1 MSSSPLAATP
11 AHGGMATGKAAPSGN
26 LLAMLCA
33 VASLGGLLF
42 GFDTAVISG
51 TIPLVSSQFALTPL
65 QVGVFTS
72 SALVG
77 CILGAAVCGMLADRF
92 GRKPVLIASGILF
105 VISAYGCAVPSNYSA
120 LLIARVVGGIAVGI
134 ASVVAPLYISELA
147 PARSRGRF
155 VAFYQLSIVC
165 GILLAYLSNW
175 LIARNAASGAGIW
188 PGGELGAKIF
198 HTEYWR
204 AMFGAAIIPSLAFT
218 VLLLLLP
225 ESPRWLLGR
234 GRSDPAQKVA
244 GDPAGPGAASG
255 GQASWRELLRPGL
268 RRALVVGVMLS
279 VFGQLSGVNIVVYYG
294 PRILM
299 AAGYANGAALLGQVA
314 IGFINLIFTIIA
326 MTIIDSLGRR
336 PLLIYGMGV
345 VTAILVAIGV
355 LFALADPSR
364 AGPVSP
370 AVGLWICVLICA
382 YMAAIAISICAVI
395 WVITAEIFPT
405 NVRGRGCSIATFA
418 NWTTNAASA
427 LLFPAVVNAW
437 GMGPSCL
444 VAASIC
450 GVATWFFW
458 RYVPETKGR
467 SLEEIE
473 QLWKPIQ
480 GAGQRS

>member
-1 MSSSPLAATP
+1 
-11 AHGGMATGKAAPSGN
+11 
-26 LLAMLCA
+26 MLCA

-51 TIPLVSSQFALTPL
+51 AIPLVSRQFALTPL

-77 CILGAAVCGMLADRF
+77 CIAGAAVCGMLADRF
-92 GRKPVLIASGILF
+92 GRKPVLIASGVLF
-105 VISAYGCAVPSNYSA
+105 VLSAYGCAVPDSYAA
-120 LLIARVVGGIAVGI
+120 LLAARLVGGIAVGI
-134 ASVVAPLYISELA
+134 ASVAAPLYISELA

-175 LIARNAASGAGIW
+175 LIARNAASAAGIW
-188 PGGELGAKIF
+188 PGGEWGAKVF
-198 HTEYWR
+198 HAEFWR
-204 AMFGAAIIPSLAFT
+204 AMFGAAIVPSFAFT

-225 ESPRWLLGR
+225 ESPRWLSRQRR
-234 GRSDPAQKVA
+234 GDAAMQAA
-244 GDPAGPGAASG
+244 GDPKGSEEAS
-255 GQASWRELLRPGL
+255 ASWRELFRPGL

-279 VFGQLSGVNIVVYYG
+279 VFGQLSGVNIIIYYG
-294 PRILM
+294 PKILM

-336 PLLIYGMGV
+336 PLLINGMAV

-355 LFALADPSR
+355 LFALNDPER
-364 AGPVSP
+364 TGPVTP
-370 AVGLWICVLICA
+370 MVGLWICILICA

-405 NVRGRGCSIATFA
+405 RVRGRGCSIATLA
-418 NWTTNAASA
+418 NWTTNAVSA
-427 LLFPAVVNAW
+427 LLFPAFVNAW
-437 GMGPSCL
+437 GMGFSCFI
-444 VAASIC
+444 AAAIC

-467 SLEEIE
+467 TLEEIE
-473 QLWKPIQ
+473 QLWKPET
-480 GAGQRS
+480 G

>member
-1 MSSSPLAATP
+1 MSKGSP
-11 AHGGMATGKAAPSGN
+11 APSGG

-51 TIPLVSSQFALTPL
+51 TIPLVSLQFGLTPM

-105 VISAYGCAVPSNYSA
+105 VISAFGCAVPDTYVE
-120 LLIARVVGGIAVGI
+120 LLIARVVGGIAVGT

-147 PARSRGRF
+147 PAQSRGRF

-175 LIARNAASGAGIW
+175 LIARNAASATGIW
-188 PGGELGAKIF
+188 PTGEMGAKIF
-198 HTEYWR
+198 RTEYWR
-204 AMFGAAIIPSLAFT
+204 AMFGAAIVPSFAFT

-225 ESPRWLLGR
+225 ESPRWLARR
-234 GRSDPAQKVA
+234 GPSSTPQNGA
-244 GDPAGPGAASG
+244 GDSAGSDAASAG
-255 GQASWRELLRPGL
+255 VESRASWRELLRPGL

-294 PRILM
+294 PKILM

-336 PLLIYGMGV
+336 PLLIYGMAA

-355 LFALADPSR
+355 LFALNDPAR
-364 AGPVSP
+364 AGPVTP
-370 AVGLWICVLICA
+370 MVGLWICVLICA

-405 NVRGRGCSIATFA
+405 NVRGRGCSIATLA
-418 NWTTNAASA
+418 NWTTNAVSA
-427 LLFPAVVNAW
+427 LLFPAIVNAW
-437 GMGPSCL
+437 GMGLSCF
-444 VAASIC
+444 VAAAIC

-473 QLWKPIQ
+473 QLWKPMQ
-480 GAGQRS
+480 GAAQRS

>member
-1 MSSSPLAATP
+1 MT
-11 AHGGMATGKAAPSGN
+11 TGHAAPSGG

-51 TIPLVSSQFALTPL
+51 AIPLVSLQFGLTPL
-65 QVGVFTS
+65 QVGIFTS

-105 VISAYGCAVPSNYSA
+105 VISAYGCAVPNTYAA
-120 LLIARVVGGIAVGI
+120 LLIARVIGGIAVGT

-175 LIARNAASGAGIW
+175 LIARNAASATGIW
-188 PGGELGAKIF
+188 PGGDMGAKIF

-204 AMFGAAIIPSLAFT
+204 AMFGAAIVPSLAFT
-218 VLLLLLP
+218 VLLLILP
-225 ESPRWLLGR
+225 ESPRWLLR
-234 GRSDPAQKVA
+234 RAPSDTTRKAV
-244 GDPAGPGAASG
+244 GDPIGSGEASTVE
-255 GQASWRELLRPGL
+255 ASWPELFRPGL

-294 PRILM
+294 PKILM

-336 PLLIYGMGV
+336 PLLIYGMAI

-355 LFALADPSR
+355 LFALNDPAR
-364 AGPVSP
+364 AGPVTP
-370 AVGLWICVLICA
+370 MVGLWICVLICA

-405 NVRGRGCSIATFA
+405 RVRGRGCSIATFA
-418 NWTTNAASA
+418 NWTTNAVSA
-427 LLFPAVVNAW
+427 LLFPAFVSAW
-437 GMGPSCL
+437 GMGPSCFI
-444 VAASIC
+444 AAAIC

-458 RYVPETKGR
+458 RHVPETKGR

-473 QLWKPIQ
+473 QLWKPAQ
-480 GAGQRS
+480 DVAQRP

>member
-1 MSSSPLAATP
+1 
-11 AHGGMATGKAAPSGN
+11 
-26 LLAMLCA
+26 MLCA

-51 TIPLVSSQFALTPL
+51 AIPLVSSQFSLTPL

-77 CILGAAVCGMLADRF
+77 CIAGAAVCGMLADRF

-105 VISAYGCAVPSNYSA
+105 VVSAVGCAVPDTYVA
-120 LLIARVVGGIAVGI
+120 LLIARVIGGIAVGT
-134 ASVVAPLYISELA
+134 ASVVAPLYITELA

-175 LIARNAASGAGIW
+175 LIARNAASATGIC
-188 PGGELGAKIF
+188 PGGDMGTKIF
-198 HTEYWR
+198 RAEYWR
-204 AMFGAAIIPSLAFT
+204 AMFGAAVIPSFAFT
-218 VLLLLLP
+218 ALLLLLP
-225 ESPRWLLGR
+225 ESQRWLSRKGPR
-234 GRSDPAQKVA
+234 GSAQGDS
-244 GDPAGPGAASG
+244 GDPESRT
-255 GQASWRELLRPGL
+255 SWRELLRPGL

-294 PRILM
+294 PKILM

-336 PLLIYGMGV
+336 PLLIYGMAV
-345 VTAILVAIGV
+345 VTVILVAIGV
-355 LFALADPSR
+355 LFALTDPAH
-364 AGPVSP
+364 AGAVSP

-405 NVRGRGCSIATFA
+405 RVRGRGCSVATLA
-418 NWTTNAASA
+418 NWTTNAVSA
-427 LLFPAVVNAW
+427 LLFPAIVGAW
-437 GMGPSCL
+437 GMGLSCF
-444 VAASIC
+444 VAALIC

-467 SLEEIE
+467 TLEEIE
-473 QLWKPIQ
+473 QLWKPAQ
-480 GAGQRS
+480 GTAQQS

>member
-1 MSSSPLAATP
+1 
-11 AHGGMATGKAAPSGN
+11 
-26 LLAMLCA
+26 MLCA

-51 TIPLVSSQFALTPL
+51 AIPLVSRQFALTPL

-77 CILGAAVCGMLADRF
+77 CIAGAAVCGMLADRF
-92 GRKPVLIASGILF
+92 GRKPVLIASGVLF
-105 VISAYGCAVPSNYSA
+105 VLSAYGCAVPDSYAA
-120 LLIARVVGGIAVGI
+120 LLAARLVGGIAVGI
-134 ASVVAPLYISELA
+134 ASVAAPLYISELA

-175 LIARNAASGAGIW
+175 LIARNAASAAGIW
-188 PGGELGAKIF
+188 PGGQWGARIF
-198 HTEYWR
+198 HTEFWR
-204 AMFGAAIIPSLAFT
+204 AMFGAAIVPSFAFT

-225 ESPRWLLGR
+225 ESPRWLSRQRR
-234 GRSDPAQKVA
+234 GDAAMQAA
-244 GDPAGPGAASG
+244 GDPKGSEEAS
-255 GQASWRELLRPGL
+255 ASWRELFRPGL

-279 VFGQLSGVNIVVYYG
+279 VFGQLSGVNIIIYYG
-294 PRILM
+294 PKILM

-336 PLLIYGMGV
+336 PLLINGMAV

-355 LFALADPSR
+355 LFALNDPER
-364 AGPVSP
+364 TGPVTP
-370 AVGLWICVLICA
+370 MVGLWICILICA

-405 NVRGRGCSIATFA
+405 RVRGRGCSIATLA
-418 NWTTNAASA
+418 NWTTNAVSA
-427 LLFPAVVNAW
+427 LLFPAFVNAW
-437 GMGPSCL
+437 GMGFSCFI
-444 VAASIC
+444 AAAIC

-467 SLEEIE
+467 TLEEIE
-473 QLWKPIQ
+473 QLWKPET
-480 GAGQRS
+480 G